1 MRILN
6 VLLSSA
12 VLCVGLTASG
22 LAQDKEVPNLVGTWK
37 GKALAVH
44 IGATPYRTAES
55 DAVQFSPNEIEYTYE
70 ITQQQ
75 DTRFAG
81 KMSGGKFQ
89 ETVIGM
95 LSPDGNTAMMLDDD
109 GQYSMKLIDPNT
121 IDMCYTHLY
130 PTSKVVAC
138 LQIKRTP

>member
-1 MRILN
+1 M
-6 VLLSSA
+6 LLTSA
-12 VLCVGLTASG
+12 VLCVGFSVSG
-22 LAQDKEVPNLVGTWK
+22 IAQDKEIPNLVGTWK

-44 IGATPYRTAES
+44 IGATPYRGADG

-89 ETVIGM
+89 ETIIGM

-130 PTSKVVAC
+130 PTSKIVAC
-138 LQIKRTP
+138 LQLKRAP